1 MKRTLILTLS
11 VLAAALIACT
21 ASYFILNATVDRAG
35 QLQSLAVLDVQEGRP
50 LQAAERMVALAEY
63 WRDRAPL
70 LETLASHDAL
80 HEVTTAIA
88 EARIC
93 LECDDHDD
101 FLRTMS
107 LVGAGLEHLRDE
119 ASIRWSNLY

>member
-50 LQAAERMVALAEY
+50 LRAAERMVALAEY
-63 WRDRAPL
+63 WRDRTPL

>member
-21 ASYFILNATVDRAG
+21 ASYFTLNATVDRAG

-50 LQAAERMVALAEY
+50 LRAAERMVALAEY

-80 HEVTTAIA
+80 HEVSTAIA

-107 LVGAGLEHLRDE
+107 LVGAGLEHPRDE
-119 ASIRWSNLY
+119 ASIRWSYVY

>member
-50 LQAAERMVALAEY
+50 LRAAERMVALAEY

>member
-11 VLAAALIACT
+11 VLAAALLACAVT
-21 ASYFILNATVDRAG
+21 LAALNATVDRAG
-35 QLQSLAVLDVQEGRP
+35 QLQSLAVLDVQEDRP
-50 LQAAERMVALAEY
+50 LRAAERMVALAEY
-63 WRDRAPL
+63 WRGQAPL
-70 LETLASHDAL
+70 LETFSSHDAL

-88 EARIC
+88 EAQIG
-93 LECDDHDD
+93 LECGDHDD
-101 FLRTMS
+101 FLRSMT